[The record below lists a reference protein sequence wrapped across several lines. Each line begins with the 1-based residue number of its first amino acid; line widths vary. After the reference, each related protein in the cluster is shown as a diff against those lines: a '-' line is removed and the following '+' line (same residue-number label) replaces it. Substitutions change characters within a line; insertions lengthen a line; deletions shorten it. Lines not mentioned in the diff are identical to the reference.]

1 MVFTL
6 NQNTLTRITIAAVI
20 GIIVIGVLIGL
31 QVAGVFGERSA
42 PPEPGEET
50 PPVLTPPPTSAEED
64 EKILALNWT
73 YRDRSFEYT
82 GVITSATYTAFRSR
96 NAGVAPGMTTG
107 DAVARYVATD
117 GDAGL
122 VDGIA
127 DYILEQSVRN
137 GWGDYDT
144 IRNTAALVQQYGPGK
159 FTTNL
164 PDGRYRYPVEM
175 LWEGTGD
182 RDDATILA
190 ASILKSM
197 GYPVALLVFPE
208 QFDRGYLIPEYTAI
222 GIRCEE
228 AVEGRTYAVS
238 TAKEI
243 GAVTCY
249 PQNRTFD
256 TPDALYF
263 EADTGHFVG
272 NTTIG
277 YADGQTAAA
286 GEAVWDIPSGKLI
299 RWEGSVSRRGMTPVN
314 YTMENASWVIIEES
328 FVYIDVL
335 NAASLAGEVPGEL
348 ARVDPEIVT
357 SLIDAGNDVVIHR
370 DDLVDSSLTL
380 RLRTPSP
387 LKTGAGLKV
396 NESIQD
402 RLKIPVAAGI
412 FSEAD
417 AANRIKEDGY
427 WQDVWYDTRVDFHDE
442 VWYLEV
448 LNYEIPGSRPL
459 YTKAN
464 EIYISPPSAWR
475 IKYQAVPRNVPDR
488 DLEGL
493 SPFSDMRFAVY
504 KVDEGNNTVKFIG
517 EFAYGH
523 TSGQETVNYLNFY
536 EPGNFYIVTFV
547 RNCEAEV
554 AIQMHGR
561 GPST

>member
-20 GIIVIGVLIGL
+20 GIIVIGALIGL

-42 PPEPGEET
+42 PPVPGEET
-50 PPVLTPPPTSAEED
+50 SPDFTPPSASEEED
-64 EKILALNWT
+64 EKILALNWI

-82 GVITSATYTAFRSR
+82 GVITNATYTAFRSR
-96 NAGVAPGMTTG
+96 NAGISPGMMTG
-107 DAVARYVATD
+107 DAVARYVTTD

-122 VDGIA
+122 IDGIA

-144 IRNTAALVQQYGPGK
+144 IRNTATLVQQYGPGK
-159 FTTNL
+159 FTTSL
-164 PDGRYRYPVEM
+164 PDGRYRYPVEI
-175 LWEGTGD
+175 LWEETGD

-222 GIRCEE
+222 GIRCEDP
-228 AVEGRTYAVS
+228 VEGRAYTSHTTEEVGTVICS
-238 TAKEI
+238 
-243 GAVTCY
+243 

-256 TPDALYF
+256 TPDVPYF
-263 EADTGHFVG
+263 RANSGHFLG
-272 NTTIG
+272 NTTID
-277 YADGQTAAA
+277 YAHGQVMAA
-286 GEAVWDIPSGKLI
+286 GEATWNISAAQLTY
-299 RWEGSVSRRGMTPVN
+299 REGFAPPRGMTPVN
-314 YTMENASWVIIEES
+314 YTMENASWINEES
-328 FVYIDVL
+328 FVYIDIL
-335 NAASLAGEVPGEL
+335 NAASLAGVVPGEL
-348 ARVDPEIVT
+348 AHVEPEIVT
-357 SLIDAGNDVVIHR
+357 TLIDAGNDIVIHR

-396 NESIQD
+396 YESIQD
-402 RLKIPVAAGI
+402 RLKIPVSAGI

-417 AANRIKEDGY
+417 AANRIKEDEY
-427 WQDVWYDTRVDFHDE
+427 WQDVWYDTRVDFHNE
-442 VWYLEV
+442 AWYLEV
-448 LNYEIPGSRPL
+448 LNYEIPGSRAL

-464 EIYISPPSAWR
+464 EMYISPPSAWR
-475 IKYQAVPRNVPDR
+475 IKYQVIPRNAPDR

-504 KVDEGNNTVKFIG
+504 KVDEENNTVKFID

-523 TSGQETVNYLNFY
+523 TSGQEIVNYLNFY